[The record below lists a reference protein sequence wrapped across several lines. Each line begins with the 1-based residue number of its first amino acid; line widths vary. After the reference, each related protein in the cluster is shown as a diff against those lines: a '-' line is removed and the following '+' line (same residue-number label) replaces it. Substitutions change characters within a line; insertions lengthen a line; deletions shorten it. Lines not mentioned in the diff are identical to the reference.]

1 MYIFDSAL
9 CTNVHRMR
17 RRNILRI
24 FFFVTYGMSAFKTA
38 STQVSKV
45 TFPIYGIP
53 FVEKKKDDNADMKYD
68 LNKT

>member
-1 MYIFDSAL
+1 
-9 CTNVHRMR
+9 
-17 RRNILRI
+17 
-24 FFFVTYGMSAFKTA
+24 MSAFKTA

-53 FVEKKKDDNADMKYD
+53 FVEKKKDDIADMKYD